1 MIAVASDQPG
11 SVRVD
16 GDTQLENL
24 LWSSLTQYGD
34 YRANNKVVYIS
45 RQLQEKILNVI
56 TTKNDNIK

>member
-24 LWSSLTQYGD
+24 LWSSITQSGD

-45 RQLQEKILNVI
+45 R
-56 TTKNDNIK
+56 